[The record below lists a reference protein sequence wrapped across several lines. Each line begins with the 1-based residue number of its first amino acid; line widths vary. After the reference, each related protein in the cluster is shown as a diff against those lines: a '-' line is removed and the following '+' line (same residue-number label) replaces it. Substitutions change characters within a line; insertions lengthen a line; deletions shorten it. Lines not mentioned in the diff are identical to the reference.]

1 MLDILLGIFL
11 VAQVALIGFAYGKEN
26 KRIRKEMNDRS

>member
-1 MLDILLGIFL
+1 MLDILLTVFL
-11 VAQVALIGFAYGKEN
+11 LAQITLIGFAYGSEN